1 RRTEGAAMDLSELFS
16 EFSMNRL
23 DGEPVPDDLGL
34 LLTHRDELAGRTG
47 LALESGD
54 HWAPPSHRR
63 AGGTPPG
70 APDGAGAPRAR
81 AAVCR
86 LCAFVAHDRERS
98 YLGYWRGP
106 TKREIASSPIVVL
119 DGNGQFH
126 LCAAQTFAEAVLER
140 AYGRPEFA
148 ELREWLRS
156 LGIPIGWDSPAQS
169 TFPHAKLPPKELHRQ
184 LAEQYRRSLHF
195 R

>member
-1 RRTEGAAMDLSELFS
+1 MDHSELLS

-23 DGEPVPDDLGL
+23 DGEPVPDNLGIL
-34 LLTHRDELAGRTG
+34 LRHRDELAGRTG
-47 LALESGD
+47 VDLELGDRWSPHPDTGGPGEPALGD
-54 HWAPPSHRR
+54 ADAVADH
-63 AGGTPPG
+63 
-70 APDGAGAPRAR
+70 RAR
-81 AAVCR
+81 AEVCR
-86 LCAFVAHDRERS
+86 LCAFVARDRERC

-106 TKREIASSPIVVL
+106 TKREIAGSPIVVL
-119 DGNGQFH
+119 DDNGQFH

-156 LGIPIGWDSPAQS
+156 LGIPIGWESPAQL
-169 TFPHAKLPPKELHRQ
+169 TFPHEKLPPKELHRQ